1 MNNTIGSEKLN
12 NMLTKVVNPIING
25 YIKRTSTIDHDF
37 DFKIKVRKSTKI
49 PFVGCGAGSSGEPY
63 SYVVEV
69 YSDITVPKYFTYN
82 DEYMKKHNKVSDGFH
97 NSVLNREIKNLLP
110 MIGLDTQ
117 TLGNVFGICFMD
129 TETNS

>member
-82 DEYMKKHNKVSDGFH
+82 DEYREKYNKIASGYH
-97 NSVLNREIKNLLP
+97 NSILTGEIKNLLK
-110 MIGLDTQ
+110 MVGMDIDSF
-117 TLGNVFGICFMD
+117 GNVFGVCFMNV
-129 TETNS
+129 E